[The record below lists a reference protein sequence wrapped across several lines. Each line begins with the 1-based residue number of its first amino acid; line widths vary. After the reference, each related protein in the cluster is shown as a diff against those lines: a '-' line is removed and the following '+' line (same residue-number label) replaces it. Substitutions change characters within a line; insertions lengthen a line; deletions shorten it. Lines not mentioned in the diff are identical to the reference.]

1 MKFRNSPARSSDVAP
16 SHSIRQGPQL
26 VYAREGE
33 SGRDERSAAATRV
46 LIVEDDFLVASEA
59 EVALIEAGFEV
70 AAVVASA
77 EDAIA
82 AASKQR
88 PDIAIVDIRLA
99 GKGDGID
106 AAIALFQDYGVP
118 CIFATAHSD
127 AYARSRAEPAQPL
140 GWLQKPYSM
149 PSLVRLVRDAMD
161 KGAR

>member
-16 SHSIRQGPQL
+16 APKHSIRQGPQL

-33 SGRDERSAAATRV
+33 SGRDERSAAEIRV

-59 EVALIEAGFEV
+59 EAALTEAGFKV
-70 AAVVASA
+70 AAVVGSA

-82 AASKQR
+82 AVSKQR

-99 GKGDGID
+99 GKRDGID
-106 AAIALFQDYGVP
+106 AAIALFKDYGVP

-127 AYARSRAEPAQPL
+127 AHARTRAEPAQPL

-149 PSLVRLVRDAMD
+149 PSLVRLVRDAV
-161 KGAR
+161 GL

>member
-1 MKFRNSPARSSDVAP
+1 M
-16 SHSIRQGPQL
+16 
-26 VYAREGE
+26 
-33 SGRDERSAAATRV
+33 AATIRV

-59 EVALIEAGFEV
+59 EAALVEAGFKV

-99 GKGDGID
+99 GKRDGID
-106 AAIALFQDYGVP
+106 AAIELFKDYGIP

-149 PSLVRLVRDAMD
+149 PSLVRLVREATDQ
-161 KGAR
+161 GAR